1 MQEPAILIEN
11 LTVRHAGC
19 HGVVTALDG
28 LSLRVDPGTVF
39 GFIGPNGAGKT
50 TTIHVLLGF
59 QAATAGRASLFGC
72 DVRAAIAR
80 RRLGY
85 LPEHPDLYRFLS
97 GREFLRFAGRL
108 CGLRGNDLTRR
119 VNDVLETLEM
129 AAAADRRI
137 GTYSRGMRQRICLGQ
152 AMLHEPDLLI
162 LDEPTSG
169 LDPVARQCVRRLI
182 ADWRARGRTV
192 FFSSHELSEVELVCD
207 RVCLIARGRV
217 LAAGAPDA
225 LTGPGERLEQYF
237 MRMIGSSQGAA

>member
-1 MQEPAILIEN
+1 MQTPAILIEN
-11 LTVRHAGC
+11 LTVRHAGR
-19 HGVVTALDG
+19 HGTVTALDG
-28 LSLRVDPGTVF
+28 LNLQVEPGTVF

-59 QAATAGRASLFGC
+59 QAATSGQASLFGC
-72 DVRAAIAR
+72 DVRTAIAR
-80 RRLGY
+80 RRIGY

-108 CGLRGNDLTRR
+108 CGLRGSDLTRR
-119 VNDVLETLEM
+119 VNAVLEALEM
-129 AAAADRRI
+129 TAAADRRI
-137 GTYSRGMRQRICLGQ
+137 GAYSRGMRQRICLGQ

-169 LDPVARQCVRRLI
+169 LDPIARQCVRGLI

-207 RVCLIARGRV
+207 RICLIAQGHV

-225 LTGPGERLEQYF
+225 LTRPGERLEQYF
-237 MRMIGSSQGAA
+237 MRTVGAAQGAT